1 MDFATQLKLWCETP
15 LGEPFSPTVCTE
27 CGLERRGGL
36 HHWDEPRDPVAGRVP
51 VVRCV
56 LARADRGSAALRQG
70 VRTEASG
77 WLINDI
83 GPRRRFGQCTTPDQ
97 LPYDERVVDSRIVSQ
112 GHQ

>member
-1 MDFATQLKLWCETP
+1 MVRNSAGRAL
-15 LGEPFSPTVCTE
+15 SPTVYTE
-27 CGLERRGGL
+27 CGLERRGRL
-36 HHWDEPRDPVAGRVP
+36 HHWDEPRDPATGRVP

-56 LARADRGSAALRQG
+56 LARADRGSAALPQG

-83 GPRRRFGQCTTPDQ
+83 GPRRRFGQGTTPDQ
-97 LPYDERVVDSRIVSQ
+97 LPCDERVVDSRIVSQ